1 MLIYKRLVRCKR
13 FKHNKTICNSM
24 TSPFLWALSLVG
36 IIPAVIWYDNQ
47 TVLIIWAFLFMTIYT
62 IIYRRIVHFKFKF
75 KR

>member
-1 MLIYKRLVRCKR
+1 
-13 FKHNKTICNSM
+13 M
-24 TSPFLWALSLVG
+24 TSPFLWVLSLVG

-47 TVLIIWAFLFMTIYT
+47 TVLIIWAFVFMAIYT